1 MEKLSALLR
10 VRPGVTALVG
20 SGGKTTAM
28 YQLASELAESGTVVC
43 ATTTHIF
50 PPSHMPVW
58 TEDDPEALAAALKA
72 QRCLCA
78 GAPGPEGKLS
88 APLLPIAALAGI
100 ADYVLVEADGARGLP
115 LKAHLPHEPV
125 IPPQA
130 GDVILVAGASGLGRP
145 AREAVHRPERFCE
158 LAGLPL
164 DGAVT
169 ARALAAVIR
178 AEGLG
183 DKVFLNQADRPDRQE
198 AALALAERLD
208 RPAFIGALKRK
219 EWRPCAL

>member
-58 TEDDPEALAAALKA
+58 TEDDPETLAAALKA
-72 QRCLCA
+72 QRCLCV

-158 LAGLPL
+158 LTGLPL

-178 AEGLG
+178 AEALAG
-183 DKVFLNQADRPDRQE
+183 KVFFNQVEGREDLDNGWT
-198 AALALAERLD
+198 LAGLLD
-208 RPAFIGALKRK
+208 VPFYAGALQRGR
-219 EWRPCAL
+219 WICLS

>member
-58 TEDDPEALAAALKA
+58 TEDDPETLAAASEGPAVPVRGAHLA
-72 QRCLCA
+72 QRESSPPPSSPSPPWRGSRTMCWWR
-78 GAPGPEGKLS
+78 PMEP
-88 APLLPIAALAGI
+88 
-100 ADYVLVEADGARGLP
+100 RGLP

-158 LAGLPL
+158 LAGLLWMAPS
-164 DGAVT
+164 
-169 ARALAAVIR
+169 
-178 AEGLG
+178 
-183 DKVFLNQADRPDRQE
+183 RPG
-198 AALALAERLD
+198 
-208 RPAFIGALKRK
+208 P
-219 EWRPCAL
+219 WRR

>member
-28 YQLASELAESGTVVC
+28 YQLASELAELGTVVC

-58 TEDDPEALAAALKA
+58 TEDDPETLAATLKA

-88 APLLPIAALAGI
+88 TPPHPHRHPGG
-100 ADYVLVEADGARGLP
+100 DRGLC
-115 LKAHLPHEPV
+115 
-125 IPPQA
+125 A
-130 GDVILVAGASGLGRP
+130 GGGRWSPGP
-145 AREAVHRPERFCE
+145 A
-158 LAGLPL
+158 L
-164 DGAVT
+164 
-169 ARALAAVIR
+169 
-178 AEGLG
+178 EGPS
-183 DKVFLNQADRPDRQE
+183 AP
-198 AALALAERLD
+198 
-208 RPAFIGALKRK
+208 
-219 EWRPCAL
+219 

>member
-72 QRCLCA
+72 QRCLCV

-88 APLLPIAALAGI
+88 APSSPSPPW
-100 ADYVLVEADGARGLP
+100 RG
-115 LKAHLPHEPV
+115 
-125 IPPQA
+125 
-130 GDVILVAGASGLGRP
+130 S
-145 AREAVHRPERFCE
+145 
-158 LAGLPL
+158 
-164 DGAVT
+164 
-169 ARALAAVIR
+169 RAMCW
-178 AEGLG
+178 
-183 DKVFLNQADRPDRQE
+183 
-198 AALALAERLD
+198 
-208 RPAFIGALKRK
+208 
-219 EWRPCAL
+219 WRPTEPGACP